1 MKIISI
7 NVALVGNL
15 FAAEEDQ
22 PRNIASAINKRPL
35 AGAVMAGKLGLDG
48 DEQADKSLHGGPLK
62 AVYAYPVEHYAFWE
76 EQRSRVFLRH
86 EPLPPGA
93 MGENLTVQGLLEAQV
108 WVGDRLLIGEAVLEV
123 TQPRSPCFKF
133 GIRMGVA
140 HAVKA
145 MAQSGAT
152 GFYLQMVQTG
162 QIRAGDAIALVAGPR
177 RVSIAQLNAQR
188 YDKGQRELF

>member
-108 WVGDRLLIGEAVLEV
+108 WVGDRLLSGEAVLEV

-140 HAVKA
+140 HAVFVLVLCGV
-145 MAQSGAT
+145 SGFFLLLVFS
-152 GFYLQMVQTG
+152 GLF
-162 QIRAGDAIALVAGPR
+162 RAGV
-177 RVSIAQLNAQR
+177 
-188 YDKGQRELF
+188 